1 MFFLQSR
8 VPYDGVILILD
19 FIVKAVFAAIPAIG
33 FGMVFYVPPAALRF
47 CALGGS
53 IGYSSRELL
62 MSLSLPIKL
71 ATFIASL
78 LVGIMALLLS
88 KKYFIPQPVYA
99 VASIIPMIP
108 GTCAF
113 TAMITLVDMNSHGVS
128 QELIFLFIENALKA
142 ISIVGAISIGLALP
156 SLGNKQSFVKQTLQN
171 EISTETTS
179 LYEDKESANQQF
191 KF

>member
-1 MFFLQSR
+1 
-8 VPYDGVILILD
+8 
-19 FIVKAVFAAIPAIG
+19 
-33 FGMVFYVPPAALRF
+33 
-47 CALGGS
+47 
-53 IGYSSRELL
+53 